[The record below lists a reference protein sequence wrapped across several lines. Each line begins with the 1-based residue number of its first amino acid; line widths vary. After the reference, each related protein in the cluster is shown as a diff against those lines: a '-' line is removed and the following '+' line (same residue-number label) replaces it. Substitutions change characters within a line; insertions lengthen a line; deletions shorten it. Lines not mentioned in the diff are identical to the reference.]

1 MAQEAYS
8 QIIPKTDIEQKPVKK
23 RPRRRLPDFIKVTAN
38 FTPNYFRVKDILAR
52 NNLHSVCQEASCP
65 NIRECFG
72 EGTATFMILGA
83 NCTRG
88 CRFCDV
94 KTAVPLGLDREEPKR
109 LAKTV
114 GELNLRQV
122 VITSVTRDDLRD
134 GGAGI
139 FAETIRQLRLRDP
152 EVKVEVLIPDMRG
165 DEKSVATVLDARPD
179 VFAHNVETVARLYR
193 RVRPGAQLQ
202 RSLDILRWAH
212 EYRPRPVVKT
222 GIMVGLGET
231 LEEITELFQQ
241 IRDTGTQ
248 IVTVGQYLSPSEDH
262 LAEEKFYH
270 PDEYKEIARIGYEIG
285 FEHVEAG
292 PLVRSSY
299 KAFSQSKNIIAE
311 KERNDAARG

>member
-1 MAQEAYS
+1 MAQEAHS
-8 QIIPKTDIEQKPVKK
+8 QIIPKIDIEQKPAK
-23 RPRRRLPDFIKVTAN
+23 RPRRRLPDFIKVKAN
-38 FTPNYFRVKDILAR
+38 FSPNYFRVKDILAR
-52 NNLHSVCQEASCP
+52 NDLHSVCQEASCP

-109 LAKTV
+109 LARTV

-134 GGAGI
+134 GGAEI

-165 DEKSVATVLDARPD
+165 DEKSVATVLEAGPD

-193 RVRPGAQLQ
+193 RVRPGAQLK
-202 RSLDILRWAH
+202 RSLDILRQGH
-212 EYRPRPVVKT
+212 EFHPRPVIKT
-222 GIMVGLGET
+222 GFMVGLGET
-231 LEEITELFQQ
+231 LEEITELFKQ
-241 IRDTGTQ
+241 IRETGTQ

-262 LAEEKFYH
+262 LEEVKFYH
-270 PDEYKEIARIGYEIG
+270 PDEYKEISRIGYETG

-299 KAFSQSKNIIAE
+299 KAFSQSKSIIEKQEKGHDAE
-311 KERNDAARG
+311 SR

>member
-1 MAQEAYS
+1 MAHEAHS
-8 QIIPKTDIEQKPVKK
+8 QVIPKDDIKQKPVKK
-23 RPRRRLPDFIKVTAN
+23 RRRRRLPDFIKVKAT

-134 GGAGI
+134 GGAEI

-152 EVKVEVLIPDMRG
+152 EVKIEVLIPDMRG
-165 DEKSVATVLDARPD
+165 DEKSVATVLEAGPD

-193 RVRPGAQLQ
+193 RVRPGAQLK
-202 RSLDILRWAH
+202 RSLEILRQGH
-212 EYRPRPVVKT
+212 EFRRRPVVKT
-222 GIMVGLGET
+222 GFMVGLGET
-231 LEEITELFQQ
+231 LEEITELFRQ

-248 IVTVGQYLSPSEDH
+248 IVTVGQYLSPSVDH
-262 LAEEKFYH
+262 LEEVKFYH
-270 PDEYKEIARIGYEIG
+270 PDEYKEIARIGYDIG

-299 KAFSQSKNIIAE
+299 KAFSQSKNII
-311 KERNDAARG
+311 ERQEQKNAARG

>member
-1 MAQEAYS
+1 MAHEAHS
-8 QIIPKTDIEQKPVKK
+8 QVIPKDDIKQKPVKK
-23 RPRRRLPDFIKVTAN
+23 RRRRRLPDFIKVKAT

-134 GGAGI
+134 GGAEI

-152 EVKVEVLIPDMRG
+152 EVKIEVLIPDMRG
-165 DEKSVATVLDARPD
+165 DEKSVATVLKAGPD

-193 RVRPGAQLQ
+193 RVRPGAQLK
-202 RSLDILRWAH
+202 RSLEILRQGH
-212 EYRPRPVVKT
+212 EFRRRPVVKT
-222 GIMVGLGET
+222 GFMVGLGET
-231 LEEITELFQQ
+231 LEEITELFRQ

-248 IVTVGQYLSPSEDH
+248 IVTVGQYLSPSVDH
-262 LAEEKFYH
+262 LEEVKFYH
-270 PDEYKEIARIGYEIG
+270 PDEYKEIARIGHDIG

-299 KAFSQSKNIIAE
+299 KAFSQSKNII
-311 KERNDAARG
+311 ERQEQKNAARG

>member
-1 MAQEAYS
+1 MAHEAHS
-8 QIIPKTDIEQKPVKK
+8 QVIPKDDIKQKPVKK
-23 RPRRRLPDFIKVTAN
+23 RRRRRLPDFIKVKAT

-134 GGAGI
+134 GGAEI

-152 EVKVEVLIPDMRG
+152 EVKIEVLIPDMRG
-165 DEKSVATVLDARPD
+165 DEKSVATVLKAGPD

-193 RVRPGAQLQ
+193 RVRPGAQLK
-202 RSLDILRWAH
+202 RSLEILRQGH
-212 EYRPRPVVKT
+212 EFRRRPVVKT
-222 GIMVGLGET
+222 GFMVGLGET
-231 LEEITELFQQ
+231 LEEITELFRQ

-248 IVTVGQYLSPSEDH
+248 IVTVGQYLSPSVDH
-262 LAEEKFYH
+262 LEEVKFYH
-270 PDEYKEIARIGYEIG
+270 PDEYKEIARIGYDIG

-299 KAFSQSKNIIAE
+299 KAFSQSKNII
-311 KERNDAARG
+311 ERQEQKNAARG

>member
-1 MAQEAYS
+1 MAQEANA
-8 QIIPKTDIEQKPVKK
+8 QIISKYDLAKKIDKK
-23 RPRRRLPDFIKVTAN
+23 RPRRRLPGFIKVKAN

-52 NNLHSVCQEASCP
+52 NDLHSVCQEASCP
-65 NIRECFG
+65 NVRECFG

-94 KTAVPLGLDREEPKR
+94 KTAVPLGLDREEPAR
-109 LAKTV
+109 LAKVV

-134 GGAGI
+134 GGAWV

-152 EVKVEVLIPDMRG
+152 DVKVEVLIPDMRG
-165 DEKSVATVLDARPD
+165 DEKSIETVLEARPD

-193 RVRPGAQLQ
+193 RVRPGAKLQ
-202 RSLDILRWAH
+202 RSLDILRQGH
-212 EYRPRPVVKT
+212 QYNPRPVVKT

-231 LEEITELFQQ
+231 IEEITELFKM
-241 IRDTGTQ
+241 IHETGTQ
-248 IVTVGQYLSPSEDH
+248 IVTVGQYLSPSENH
-262 LAEEKFYH
+262 IEETRFYH
-270 PDEYKEIARIGYEIG
+270 PDEYKELERIGYDIG
-285 FEHVEAG
+285 FDHVEAG

-299 KAFSQSKNIIAE
+299 KAFSQSKGLIE
-311 KERNDAARG
+311 KADGDYHGI

>member
-8 QIIPKTDIEQKPVKK
+8 QFIPKLDLEKKPEKK
-23 RPRRRLPDFIKVTAN
+23 RPRRRLPDFLKIKAN

-72 EGTATFMILGA
+72 EGTATFMILG
-83 NCTRG
+83 NHCTRG

-94 KTAVPLGLDREEPKR
+94 KTAVPLGLDREEPER
-109 LAKTV
+109 MAKVV

-122 VITSVTRDDLRD
+122 VITSVTRDDLKD
-134 GGAGI
+134 GGAEI

-165 DEKSVATVLDARPD
+165 DRESVERVLEARPD

-202 RSLDILRWAH
+202 RSLDILRQAH
-212 EYRPRPVVKT
+212 EYHPRPVVKT
-222 GIMVGLGET
+222 GFMVGLGET
-231 LEEITELFQQ
+231 MDEIRELMRL
-241 IRDTGTQ
+241 IHATGTQ
-248 IVTVGQYLSPSEDH
+248 IVTVGQYLSPSENH
-262 LAEEKFYH
+262 LEEEKFYH
-270 PDEYKEIARIGYEIG
+270 PDEYNEITRIGYEIG

-299 KAFSQSKNIIAE
+299 KAFSQSKDILARCE
-311 KERNDAARG
+311 K

>member
-1 MAQEAYS
+1 MAQEAHS
-8 QIIPKTDIEQKPVKK
+8 QIIPKVEIEQKPVKR

-134 GGAGI
+134 GGAEI

-165 DEKSVATVLDARPD
+165 DERSVATILEACPD

-193 RVRPGAQLQ
+193 RVRPGARLR
-202 RSLDILRWAH
+202 RSLDILRLAH
-212 EYRPRPVVKT
+212 EFRPRPVVKT

-231 LEEITELFQQ
+231 REEITELFKQ

-262 LAEEKFYH
+262 LAEEKFYY
-270 PDEYKEIARIGYEIG
+270 PDEYKEIARVGYEIG

-299 KAFSQSKNIIAE
+299 KAFSQSKDIIA
-311 KERNDAARG
+311 KQERNDAACG